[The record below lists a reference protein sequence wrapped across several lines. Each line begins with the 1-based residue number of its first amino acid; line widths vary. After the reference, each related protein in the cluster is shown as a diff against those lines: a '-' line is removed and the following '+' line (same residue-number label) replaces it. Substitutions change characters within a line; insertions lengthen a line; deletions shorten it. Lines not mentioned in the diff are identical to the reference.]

1 MVYTYKSPMTDRYGS
16 DEMRYIFSDRNR
28 HVAWRLLWVDLA
40 CIEHNLGLD
49 ITKEQM
55 AEMAMNVCN
64 IDYDKV
70 REYEAETKHD
80 VMAHLKEFCDR
91 CPSAEPIIHLGATS
105 CYVTDNADILIMD
118 EALELIQAKL
128 IALIDK
134 MATFAEKH
142 AGNMTMAY
150 THLQPAQP
158 TTVGKRGCMWIQDFM
173 MDLDALHSINLK
185 LLGCKGAT
193 GTQASFLELLKDK
206 SKVEQMDELL
216 GTANN
221 HECLPISGQTYTRKI
236 DSIVL
241 DALSGIAQS
250 AHKMCNDIRLL
261 QGMHEM
267 CEPFSEKQVGS
278 SAMAYKQNP
287 IKCENVCSLSRH
299 VVSITMTAKMNACTQ
314 WLERSL
320 DDSANRRIVI
330 PESFIL
336 IDHIIDQCI
345 AIISGLRVNGG
356 IISEHINNDI
366 PFLMMENIIMDA
378 VNAGVSRQEA
388 HSRIRD
394 LSAIATENVLNGM
407 GNNLLDLI
415 AGDELFHDIDIDTN
429 PYRLMGMAKEQT
441 TKYLKTVR
449 EKLGGIVCE

>member
-1 MVYTYKSPMTDRYGS
+1 MKDRYGS
-16 DEMRYIFSDRNR
+16 EEMRYIFSDRNR

-55 AEMAMNVCN
+55 TEMAVNVCN

-70 REYEAETKHD
+70 KEYEAETKHD

-118 EALELIQAKL
+118 EALRLIQAKL
-128 IALIDK
+128 TTLIDK
-134 MATFAEKH
+134 MATFAEKYAEH
-142 AGNMTMAY
+142 MTMAY

-173 MDLDALHSINLK
+173 MDLDALHNINLK

-241 DALSGIAQS
+241 DVLSGIAQS

-299 VVSITMTAKMNACTQ
+299 VVSMTMTAKMNACTQ

-320 DDSANRRIVI
+320 DDSANRRIII

-345 AIISGLRVNGG
+345 TIIGGLRVNGG
-356 IISEHINNDI
+356 IINEHINNDI

-429 PYRLMGMAKEQT
+429 SYRLMGMAKEQT
-441 TKYLKTVR
+441 TKYLKTIK

>member
-1 MVYTYKSPMTDRYGS
+1 
-16 DEMRYIFSDRNR
+16 
-28 HVAWRLLWVDLA
+28 
-40 CIEHNLGLD
+40 
-49 ITKEQM
+49 
-55 AEMAMNVCN
+55 
-64 IDYDKV
+64 
-70 REYEAETKHD
+70 
-80 VMAHLKEFCDR
+80 
-91 CPSAEPIIHLGATS
+91 
-105 CYVTDNADILIMD
+105 
-118 EALELIQAKL
+118 
-128 IALIDK
+128 

-173 MDLDALHSINLK
+173 MDLDALHNINLK

-206 SKVEQMDELL
+206 SKVEQMDELF
-216 GTANN
+216 GIANN

-299 VVSITMTAKMNACTQ
+299 VVSMTMTAKMNACTQ

-429 PYRLMGMAKEQT
+429 PYRLIGMAKEQT
-441 TKYLKTVR
+441 VKYLKAVR